1 MASRL
6 IRHLCDAKEKQKAD
20 SKTDSEGRAA
30 EAKIT
35 TKVTE
40 QITNEKILV
49 GMTLIGE
56 ETPLSYTHG
65 LSRNTSA

>member
-1 MASRL
+1 M
-6 IRHLCDAKEKQKAD
+6 IRPLGDAKEKQKAD
-20 SKTDSEGRAA
+20 SKTDLEGRAA

-49 GMTLIGE
+49 GKENFG
-56 ETPLSYTHG
+56 
-65 LSRNTSA
+65 

>member
-1 MASRL
+1 MASPL

-20 SKTDSEGRAA
+20 SKTDSEERAA

-40 QITNEKILV
+40 QIANEKILV
-49 GMTLIGE
+49 GKEHFG
-56 ETPLSYTHG
+56 
-65 LSRNTSA
+65 